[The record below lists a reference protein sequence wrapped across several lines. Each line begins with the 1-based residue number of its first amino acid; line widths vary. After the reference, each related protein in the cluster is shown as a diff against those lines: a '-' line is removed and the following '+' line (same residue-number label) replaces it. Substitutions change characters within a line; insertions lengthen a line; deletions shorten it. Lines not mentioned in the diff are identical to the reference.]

1 MGGDRI
7 DFFVSHAGADRA
19 WAEWVA
25 WQLMQAG
32 YTVELDVWDWAAGR
46 DFVTAMNDAL
56 ERADRVV
63 ALFSAAYFERE
74 RYTTEEWS
82 ASLVHVPGAEQH
94 RLVPVRVEN
103 VPADKVPP
111 MLRPLVAR
119 DVFGVDEEAA
129 RRVLLTA
136 ADGPRRP
143 EHPPAFP
150 GQPGPRRPG
159 PRRPGSMPA
168 VWNVPARNPAF
179 TGRDGLLVAVRESLL
194 SGDRAVVQA
203 LNGMGGVGKTQ
214 LAIEYAHRFAGGY
227 DLVWWVNAEEP
238 TLITLQLAALAQKL
252 GREDAEAAL
261 EELRQRDRWLLIFD
275 NASGAGDVMNVLPGG
290 TGHVLIT
297 SRSQDWA
304 EVAVP
309 VEVDV
314 LARAE
319 SVALLQSRLP
329 GLSAVDADK
338 VAVVVGDLPL
348 ALAQA
353 AGYLASTG
361 TPVAMY
367 LDLVSIRAAQVMDQG
382 RSAAYPRSLT
392 AVIQLGY
399 DRLRADDPAA
409 AQVVALCAFL
419 APEPVPQDWFARAAA
434 ELPAPLRDLAA
445 DPVDWGRVPARIREH
460 ALARVDRQ
468 GFLMHRLTQAIIR
481 DHLPSGVGADAKAL
495 AAALLAAN
503 HPGDAELPRTW
514 PAWARLLPHLL
525 AVDPD
530 ASTTALRTLTN
541 DAVWYLI
548 HRGDASS
555 GHELASRQYRQ
566 HLDRAGPD
574 ALETLAAAATLAVV
588 LAEMGESG
596 KARELHEDTLAR
608 HRRVLGED
616 HADTLGSA
624 NNLAIDLRRLG
635 EYQAARE
642 LDEDTLARCR
652 RVLGEDHADTLGS
665 ANNLAIDLRRLGEYQ
680 AARELD
686 EDTLARRRRVL
697 AEDHPDTLSSANNLA
712 ADLRGLG
719 EYQAARELDEDT
731 LARRRRVLGEDH
743 PDTLTSANN
752 LAVDLRKL
760 GEYQAARE
768 LDEDTLARMRRVLG
782 EDHPYTQRSARNLA
796 EDLQAL
802 GEDDR

>member
-46 DFVTAMNDAL
+46 NFVTAMDDAL
-56 ERADRVV
+56 ARADRVV

-82 ASLVHVPGAEQH
+82 ATLVHVPGAEQH

-103 VPADKVPP
+103 VLADKVPP
-111 MLRPLVAR
+111 LLRPLAAR

-129 RRVLLTA
+129 RRALLEA
-136 ADGPRRP
+136 ACGPRRP

-150 GQPGPRRPG
+150 GRPG

-168 VWNVPARNPAF
+168 IWNVPARNPGF
-179 TGRDGLLVAVRESLL
+179 TGRDGLLVAVREALL

-214 LAIEYAHRFAGGY
+214 LAIEYAHRFAGSY

-238 TLITLQLAALAQKL
+238 TLITVQLAALAQKL
-252 GREDAEAAL
+252 GRDDAEAAL
-261 EELRQRDRWLLIFD
+261 DELRQRDRWLLIFD
-275 NASGAGDVMNVLPGG
+275 NATDPGDVMPVLPGG
-290 TGHVLIT
+290 SGHVLIT

-304 EVAVP
+304 EVAAP

-319 SVALLQSRLP
+319 SVALLQSRIP
-329 GLSAVDADK
+329 DISAVDADK
-338 VAVVVGDLPL
+338 VAAAVGDLPL
-348 ALAQA
+348 ALTQA
-353 AGYLASTG
+353 AGYMASIGMPVG
-361 TPVAMY
+361 TY
-367 LDLVSIRAAQVMDQG
+367 LELVSIRAAQVMDQG
-382 RSAAYPRSLT
+382 RSVVYPRSLT

-419 APEPVPQDWFARAAA
+419 APEPLPQDWFARAAA
-434 ELPAPLRDLAA
+434 ELPNPLRDLAA
-445 DPVDWGRVPARIREH
+445 DPVAWGRVPARIRDR
-460 ALARVDRQ
+460 ALARVERQ

-481 DHLPSGVGADAKAL
+481 DHLPSDVGPAAKAL

-503 HPGDAELPRTW
+503 HPGDEELPRTW
-514 PAWARLLPHLL
+514 PAWARLLPHLV

-530 ASTTALRTLTN
+530 DSTTVLRTLTN

-548 HRGDASS
+548 RRGDARS
-555 GHELASRQYRQ
+555 GHELASRLYQRQ
-566 HLDRAGPD
+566 LDRAGPD
-574 ALETLAAAATLAVV
+574 ELGTLAAATTLAVV
-588 LAEMGESG
+588 LTEMGESG
-596 KARELHEDTLAR
+596 K
-608 HRRVLGED
+608 
-616 HADTLGSA
+616 
-624 NNLAIDLRRLG
+624 
-635 EYQAARE
+635 ARE

-652 RVLGEDHADTLGS
+652 RVLGEDQPNTLTS
-665 ANNLAIDLRRLGEYQ
+665 ANNLAGDLRGLGEHRAARELDEDTLTRRRRLLGEDHPDTLTSANNLAADLYGLGEHR

-686 EDTLARRRRVL
+686 EDTLARCRRL
-697 AEDHPDTLSSANNLA
+697 LGEDHPNTLSSANNLA
-712 ADLRGLG
+712 GDLRELG
-719 EYQAARELDEDT
+719 EYRAARELDEDT
-731 LARRRRVLGEDH
+731 LTRRRRLLGEDHPNTLSSASNLAGDLRELGEYRAARELDEDTVARRRRVLGEDH

-752 LAVDLRKL
+752 LAEDLR
-760 GEYQAARE
+760 
-768 LDEDTLARMRRVLG
+768 
-782 EDHPYTQRSARNLA
+782 
-796 EDLQAL
+796 AL
-802 GEDDR
+802 GEDGGE